1 MRNVFLNNKFINII
15 ILIILSYLFFFVI
28 SEKKNDFKPLDEK
41 YDSRNDAFNKAIDF
55 IKNCLSSNLLEFES
69 NFLYQKP
76 QVSVVIPMFNCQK
89 YILRAIKSIQY
100 QNISD
105 IEILLVD
112 DNSKDNTTSLIRK
125 IQNHDKRIKI
135 IRNQK
140 NMGILYSRSIGVLS
154 SKGKYLFTLDNDDI
168 FLNKDIFDTTIKL
181 AKNGNFDIIEF
192 KALSNKFR
200 SEDLLINTKIKDAK
214 FSHQNSFILFQPELG
229 RFPIQTR
236 NKIGSYRLID
246 IFLWGKCIKT
256 EIYQKALNI
265 LGYRRYSRFMIRY
278 EDIITNYMIF
288 NIAEKFLC
296 IQKYGIYH
304 LERFGSGVSI
314 GWHKVSRNTN
324 LLYLLDIVID
334 FSLNNINNK
343 KLVVYLVIYYLN
355 LRRIERTITFNKYN
369 FELIISCIQ
378 RILTSKFISENN
390 KILIKNIVKRRKYF
404 NSFAKS
410 LNI

>member
-1 MRNVFLNNKFINII
+1 
-15 ILIILSYLFFFVI
+15 
-28 SEKKNDFKPLDEK
+28 
-41 YDSRNDAFNKAIDF
+41 
-55 IKNCLSSNLLEFES
+55 
-69 NFLYQKP
+69 
-76 QVSVVIPMFNCQK
+76 
-89 YILRAIKSIQY
+89 
-100 QNISD
+100 
-105 IEILLVD
+105 
-112 DNSKDNTTSLIRK
+112 
-125 IQNHDKRIKI
+125 
-135 IRNQK
+135 
-140 NMGILYSRSIGVLS
+140 
-154 SKGKYLFTLDNDDI
+154 
-168 FLNKDIFDTTIKL
+168 
-181 AKNGNFDIIEF
+181 
-192 KALSNKFR
+192 
-200 SEDLLINTKIKDAK
+200 
-214 FSHQNSFILFQPELG
+214 
-229 RFPIQTR
+229 
-236 NKIGSYRLID
+236 
-246 IFLWGKCIKT
+246 
-256 EIYQKALNI
+256 
-265 LGYRRYSRFMIRY
+265 MIRY